1 MNARKSIYKE
11 IEQITGE
18 NEISDKLKFKDDLKF
33 DSLDIID
40 LIMNL
45 EKEYNLPEIDSR
57 TIPEIVTVGDL
68 VDVFEAIDPKKKNIQ
83 IPARYANMPAL
94 HVKTLCKITEK
105 PCTRIQSAMD
115 TKNPCAAV
123 KCKIAM
129 NVYKLLSDTQ
139 KIR

>member
-18 NEISDKLKFKDDLKF
+18 NEISDKLKLKDDLKF

-94 HVKTLCKITEK
+94 QTMHQNPVCDGYEK
-105 PCTRIQSAMD
+105 SLRCGKM
-115 TKNPCAAV
+115 
-123 KCKIAM
+123 
-129 NVYKLLSDTQ
+129 
-139 KIR
+139 